1 MLDLPRLLE
10 KCHRLQWSTDDVD
23 WDGPG
28 ADRVSD
34 DQARGLKSFMADLYW
49 IESIAS
55 VVFGAMA
62 QREEE
67 PTRKAIFESFSI
79 DEARHAEAERLL
91 MVRWGIVRKHERP
104 VPNPNVRRLL
114 HTLERSA
121 HRVHPSVFSAIVPMT
136 ELVLDGALVKYLM
149 RAVDD
154 PICHRAFEGI
164 NADEARHLA
173 MDFYMLELYGREQTR
188 AANALDLVRSALRPT
203 GLYALFFGYLPMLA
217 RTRDNIEA
225 MGMDLDEA
233 AKAMRRYVELG
244 DKNPDIARHPTYA
257 LVRGYVDDVT
267 MGRSRVGDLF
277 VRISDMVDGVHARL
291 RPASV

>member
-10 KCHRLQWSTDDVD
+10 KCHRLQWSTDDID

-28 ADRVSD
+28 AECVSA
-34 DQARGLKSFMADLYW
+34 DQARALTSFMADLYW

-62 QREEE
+62 QREED
-67 PTRKAIFESFSI
+67 PTRKSIFASFAI

-91 MVRWGIVRKHERP
+91 MVRWKILGKHERP

-114 HTLERSA
+114 HTLQRSA
-121 HRVHPSVFSAIVPMT
+121 HQVHPSVFAAIIPMT

-154 PICHRAFEGI
+154 PVCHRAFDRI

-173 MDFYMLELYGREQTR
+173 MDFYMLELYGREHSR
-188 AANALDLVRSALRPT
+188 AANTIELIRSTLRPT

-217 RTRDNIEA
+217 RTRDNLQA

-244 DKNPDIARHPTYA
+244 EKNPDIARHPTYA

-277 VRISDMVDGVHARL
+277 VRISDGIDRLGARL
-291 RPASV
+291 RPAA

>member
-10 KCHRLQWSTDDVD
+10 KCHRLQWSTDDID
-23 WDGPG
+23 WEGPG
-28 ADRVSD
+28 ADCVSD
-34 DQARGLKSFMADLYW
+34 DQARRLKSFMADLYW

-55 VVFGAMA
+55 IVFGAMA
-62 QREEE
+62 ERDDD
-67 PTRKAIFESFSI
+67 PVRRSIFSSFAI

-91 MVRWGIVRKHERP
+91 MVRWGIVGKHERP

-121 HRVHPSVFSAIVPMT
+121 HRVHPSVFAAIIPMT

-154 PICHRAFEGI
+154 PICHRAFDRI

-173 MDFYMLELYGREQTR
+173 MDFYMLELYGREQSR
-188 AANALDLVRSALRPT
+188 VANAMDLLRSAVRPT

-217 RTRDNIEA
+217 RTRGNIEA

-233 AKAMRRYVELG
+233 AKAMRRYCELG
-244 DKNPDIARHPTYA
+244 DRNPDIARHPTYA
-257 LVRGYVDDVT
+257 LVRGYVDDIT
-267 MGRSRVGDLF
+267 TGKSRVGDLF
-277 VRISDMVDGVHARL
+277 VRISDAIDGVGARL
-291 RPASV
+291 RPAA